1 MGWHVYLERFIF
13 CLNKLVMDNHPV
25 VLVAFKDFDNLGAG
39 YLASVLSEE
48 SYEPEILDFR
58 SGKDEILK
66 VIKKLK
72 PKIVGFSVIFQYYLH
87 EFKELINYLREAGI
101 NSHFSAGG
109 QYASM
114 RYEDLFRFIPS
125 LDSIV
130 RFEGEYTF
138 LELVNNIH
146 TGTDWRKIQSLAY
159 KTNGKTIV
167 NPLRPPEMDL
177 DKFPFPV
184 RAPLD
189 NYALEKKF
197 ATILAGRGCV
207 NNCSFCNNT
216 EYIKQ
221 SSVPFKRLRKPEN
234 VVDEINFLYHEKD
247 CSVFLFEDDDFPVK
261 KVKGSDWIERFCEEL
276 KQKSLADKVM
286 WKINCRPDEI
296 DYDRFALMKK
306 HGLYLVFLGIDDGT
320 DEGLNRLHKHMT
332 VEESL
337 IGINILK
344 KLEIGFDYG
353 FMLFQPSSTFIS
365 VNRNLGFLRQLCND
379 GSAPVTFLKLMP
391 FFDTRIEKELRKAG
405 RLKGEPGLLDYD
417 FLISSLDHY
426 YEYVSESFN
435 EWLYDT
441 EGLAN
446 IIKWAR
452 NYFSV
457 FSHFHQMTPEV
468 KLLKSEV
475 QGNVSRSNIFM
486 LDMMSELAGIFE
498 SGRYKDTEF
507 SFLPVYREAIK
518 EQHNLYKEKIV
529 NSIKKLGRFS
539 QSQKLR
545 QFMKI

>member
-1 MGWHVYLERFIF
+1 MG
-13 CLNKLVMDNHPV
+13 NQPV
-25 VLVAFKDFDNLGAG
+25 VIVVFKEFDNLGAG

-48 SYEPEILDFR
+48 GYETVIIDFR
-58 SGKDEILK
+58 NGKDEILK
-66 VIKKLK
+66 IIDKLK
-72 PKIVGFSVIFQYYLH
+72 PQIVGFSVIFQYFIY
-87 EFKELINYLREAGI
+87 EFSELISHLREAGI

-114 RYEDLFRFIPS
+114 RYEDLFKYIPS

-138 LELVNNIH
+138 LELVSKIDS
-146 TGTDWRKIQSLAY
+146 GTDWRKIHGLAY
-159 KTNGKTIV
+159 IEDGKIIV

-177 DKFPFPV
+177 DKFPYPM
-184 RAPLD
+184 RSPLED
-189 NYALEKKF
+189 YAAGKKF

-221 SSVPFKRLRKPEN
+221 SSVPLKRLRKPEN
-234 VVDEINFLYHEKD
+234 VVEEIDFLYHEKD

-261 KVKGSDWIERFCEEL
+261 KITGSDWIERFCKEL
-276 KQKSLADKVM
+276 EQKGLADKVM

-296 DYDRFALMKK
+296 DYDRFAMMKK

-320 DEGLNRLHKHMT
+320 DEGLTRLNKHMT

-337 IGINILK
+337 RGINILK

-365 VNRNLGFLRQLCND
+365 VKHNLAFLKEICRD
-379 GSAPVTFLKLMP
+379 GTAPVSFLKLIP
-391 FFDTRIEKELRKAG
+391 FFETRIENELREDG
-405 RLKGEPGLLDYD
+405 RLKGNPGFLDYN
-417 FLISSLDHY
+417 FLVRSLDHY

-435 EWLYDT
+435 EWLYDS
-441 EGLAN
+441 EGLTN

-457 FSHFHQMTPEV
+457 FSHFHKMTPDV
-468 KLLKSEV
+468 KLLESEV
-475 QGNVSRSNIFM
+475 QGNVARSNIFM
-486 LDMMSELAGIFE
+486 LDMMNELAAIFE
-498 SGRYKDTEF
+498 SGRYDNAEF
-507 SFLPVYREAIK
+507 SIPQAYRESIK
-518 EQHNLYKEKIV
+518 EQQDLYKEKIV
-529 NSIKKLGRFS
+529 NSIKKLCRYG
-539 QSQKLR
+539 QYQGLR
-545 QFMKI
+545 KFMRI

>member
-1 MGWHVYLERFIF
+1 
-13 CLNKLVMDNHPV
+13 MDYHPV
-25 VLVAFKDFDNLGAG
+25 LIIAFKEFDNLGAG
-39 YLASVLSEE
+39 YLASVLSREG
-48 SYEPEILDFR
+48 YETVIIDFLK
-58 SGKDEILK
+58 GKAEILK
-66 VIKKLK
+66 VIRKLK
-72 PKIVGFSVIFQYYLH
+72 PRIVGFSVIYQFFIH
-87 EFKELINYLREAGI
+87 EFIELINYLRKAGI

-125 LDSIV
+125 LDSII

-138 LELVNNIH
+138 LELVNKIN

-159 KTNGKTIV
+159 KENGKTVV
-167 NPLRPPEMDL
+167 NPPRPPEMDL
-177 DKFPFPV
+177 DKFPFPL

-197 ATILAGRGCV
+197 ATIIAGRGCV

-221 SSVPFKRLRKPEN
+221 SSVPFKRLRRPEN
-234 VVDEINFLYHEKD
+234 VVEEIEFLYHKKD

-261 KVKGSDWIERFCEEL
+261 KVKGSDWIERFCAEL
-276 KQKSLADKVM
+276 KQKSLADKVI

-296 DYDRFALMKK
+296 DYDRFAMMKK

-320 DEGLNRLHKHMT
+320 DEGLNQLNKHMT

-337 IGINILK
+337 RGINILK

-353 FMLFQPSSTFIS
+353 FMLFQPSSTFMS
-365 VNRNLGFLRQLCND
+365 VNRNLDFLRQLCTD
-379 GSAPVTFLKLMP
+379 GFAPVTFLKLIP

-405 RLKGEPGLLDYD
+405 RLKGKPGLLDYD
-417 FLISSLDHY
+417 FLTRSLDSY
-426 YEYVSESFN
+426 YEYVAESFN
-435 EWLYDT
+435 EWLYDP

-457 FSHFHQMTPEV
+457 FSHFHKMTPEL
-468 KLLKSEV
+468 KLLESEV
-475 QGNVSRSNIFM
+475 KGNISLSNIFM

-507 SFLPVYREAIK
+507 GILPSYRETIK

-529 NSIKKLGRFS
+529 YSVKKLGRFA
-539 QSQKLR
+539 QYQKLR
-545 QFMKI
+545 KFMRI

>member
-1 MGWHVYLERFIF
+1 
-13 CLNKLVMDNHPV
+13 MDNHPV

-48 SYEPEILDFR
+48 GYEPVIIDFR
-58 SGKDEILK
+58 NGKDEILK
-66 VIKKLK
+66 LIDKLK
-72 PKIVGFSVIFQYYLH
+72 PQIVGFSVIFQYYIY
-87 EFKELINYLREAGI
+87 EFRELIIYLRKAGI
-101 NSHFSAGG
+101 KSHFSAGG

-125 LDSIV
+125 LDSII
-130 RFEGEYTF
+130 RFEGEYAF
-138 LELVNNIH
+138 LELVNKIY

-159 KTNGKTIV
+159 KENGKTIV

-184 RAPLD
+184 RAPLEY
-189 NYALEKKF
+189 YALEKKF

-221 SSVPFKRLRKPEN
+221 SSVPFKRLRKPEK
-234 VVDEINFLYHEKD
+234 VVEEIDFLHHKKN

-261 KVKGSDWIERFCEEL
+261 KVKGSGWIERFCEEL
-276 KQKSLADKVM
+276 NQKSLVDKVM

-296 DYDRFALMKK
+296 DYSRFALMKK

-320 DEGLNRLHKHMT
+320 DEGLNRLNKHMT

-337 IGINILK
+337 TGINILK
-344 KLEIGFDYG
+344 KLEIGIDYG
-353 FMLFQPSSTFIS
+353 FMLFQPSSTFMS
-365 VNRNLGFLRQLCND
+365 VKHNLEFLRKICRD
-379 GSAPVTFLKLMP
+379 GTAPVVFLKLIP
-391 FFDTRIEKELRKAG
+391 FFDTKIEKELRKDG
-405 RLKGEPGLLDYD
+405 RLKGKPGFPDYD
-417 FLISSLDHY
+417 FLISSLDNY

-435 EWLYDT
+435 EWLYDP
-441 EGLAN
+441 EGLTN

-457 FSHFHQMTPEV
+457 FSHFHKMTPEV
-468 KLLKSEV
+468 KLLESEV

-486 LDMMSELAGIFE
+486 LDMMSELAGIFQ

-507 SFLPVYREAIK
+507 TILPVYRETIK

-529 NSIKKLGRFS
+529 NSIKKLGRFA
-539 QSQKLR
+539 QYQKLR
-545 QFMKI
+545 QFMRI